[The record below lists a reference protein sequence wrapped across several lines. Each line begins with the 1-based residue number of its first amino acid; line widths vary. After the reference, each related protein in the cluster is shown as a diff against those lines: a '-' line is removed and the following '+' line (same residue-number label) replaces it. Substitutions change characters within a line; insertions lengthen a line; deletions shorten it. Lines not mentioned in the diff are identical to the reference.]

1 MAEMGQLPASPA
13 TAVLVSRENYMV
25 LQDGRAATEETQR
38 RCQRFRNQCRHGID
52 SHPMVLERA
61 ADEVSVEIE
70 NLKDWSVDSGT
81 HMKGMETGPPRAH
94 MP

>member
-1 MAEMGQLPASPA
+1 LPKIQKQV
-13 TAVLVSRENYMV
+13 T
-25 LQDGRAATEETQR
+25 
-38 RCQRFRNQCRHGID
+38 HGID

-70 NLKDWSVDSGT
+70 NPKDWSVDSGT
-81 HMKGMETGPPRAH
+81 HMKGMETGPTRAH